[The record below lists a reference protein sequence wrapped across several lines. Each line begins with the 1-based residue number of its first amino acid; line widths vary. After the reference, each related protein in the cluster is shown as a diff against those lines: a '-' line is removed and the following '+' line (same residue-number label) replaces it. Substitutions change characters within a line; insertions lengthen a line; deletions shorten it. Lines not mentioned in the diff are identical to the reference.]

1 MSTPHESDA
10 KKVARGLP
18 FSESTRVIIREDPQE
33 VSVYIAEYI
42 VSRIKAFKPTETQP
56 FVLGLPTGSS
66 PEIIYKILVQRH
78 RAGEISFKNVVT
90 FNMDEY
96 VGLPRDH
103 PESYHSFMYKHFFSH
118 VDIPPQ
124 NINILDGNA
133 PDLAAEC
140 ASFDARIA
148 RYGGIE
154 LFLGG
159 VGPDGHI
166 AFNEPGSSL
175 ASRTRVK
182 TLAYDTI
189 IANSRFFDN
198 DVNKVPRMAMTVG
211 IQTIMDAREVVIVAT
226 GAHKAFA
233 VQKGLEDGVNHMW
246 TLSALQLH
254 PHPLI
259 VCDKDA
265 TLELKVKTVR
275 YFESIEQAGTDARTQ
290 GPPLVYR
297 PRTYVPAPLPVKKAP
312 GLTTP
317 DRTPVKVPK
326 DLRINTELH
335 RAMEEDELTPDS
347 MSSRM
352 VDSAIGGLD
361 GALKN
366 DLIFDRMG
374 ARMTTL

>member
-1 MSTPHESDA
+1 
-10 KKVARGLP
+10 
-18 FSESTRVIIREDPQE
+18 
-33 VSVYIAEYI
+33 
-42 VSRIKAFKPTETQP
+42 
-56 FVLGLPTGSS
+56 
-66 PEIIYKILVQRH
+66 
-78 RAGEISFKNVVT
+78 
-90 FNMDEY
+90 
-96 VGLPRDH
+96 
-103 PESYHSFMYKHFFSH
+103 MYKHFFSH

-133 PDLAAEC
+133 PDTAAEC
-140 ASFDARIA
+140 ASFEARIA

-175 ASRTRVK
+175 SSRTRVK

-189 IANSRFFDN
+189 LANSRFFDN
-198 DVNKVPRMAMTVG
+198 DVNKVPRKSMTVG

-259 VCDKDA
+259 VCDRDA

-275 YFESIEQAGTDARTQ
+275 YFESIEQSGTDARTQ

-297 PRTYVPAPLPVKKAP
+297 PRTYVPAPLPVKKVTSAMM
-312 GLTTP
+312 TTP
-317 DRTPVKVPK
+317 DTPVRVPK

-335 RAMEEDELTPDS
+335 QAMDEDELTPDS
-347 MSSRM
+347 MSSRL

-361 GALKN
+361 GTLQN
-366 DLIFDRMG
+366 DLTFNPMG
-374 ARMTTL
+374 ARLTTL

>member
-1 MSTPHESDA
+1 MLKSNWLVPKAGVQAGSN
-10 KKVARGLP
+10 VR
-18 FSESTRVIIREDPQE
+18 RVIIRENAQQASE
-33 VSVYIAEYI
+33 YIADYI
-42 VSRIKAFKPTETQP
+42 ISRIKSFKPTQDRP

-66 PEIIYKILVQRH
+66 PEIIYKTLVQRH

-133 PDLAAEC
+133 PDLTAEC
-140 ASFDARIA
+140 ASYEARIA
-148 RYGGIE
+148 AHGGIE

-159 VGPDGHI
+159 VGADGHI

-175 ASRTRVK
+175 SSRTRVK

-189 IANSRFFDN
+189 LANSRFFDN
-198 DVNKVPRMAMTVG
+198 DVDKVPRMALTVG
-211 IQTIMDAREVVIVAT
+211 IQTIMEAREVVIVAT
-226 GAHKAFA
+226 GAHKALA
-233 VQKGLEDGVNHMW
+233 LKKGLEGGVNHMW

-254 PHPLI
+254 QHPLV
-259 VCDKDA
+259 VCDRDA

-275 YFESIEQAGTDARTQ
+275 YFESIEQSGTDARTQ

-297 PRTYVPAPLPVKKAP
+297 PRTYVPAPLGASKLPQQLNPAS
-312 GLTTP
+312 TP
-317 DRTPVKVPK
+317 PKLQRT
-326 DLRINTELH
+326 
-335 RAMEEDELTPDS
+335 
-347 MSSRM
+347 
-352 VDSAIGGLD
+352 
-361 GALKN
+361 
-366 DLIFDRMG
+366 
-374 ARMTTL
+374 

>member
-1 MSTPHESDA
+1 MEVLRHRTATCLQPD
-10 KKVARGLP
+10 
-18 FSESTRVIIREDPQE
+18 TWEDTLVNNFGSRIP
-33 VSVYIAEYI
+33 I
-42 VSRIKAFKPTETQP
+42 SRIKSFKPSEDRP

-66 PEIIYKILVQRH
+66 PEIIYKTLVGRH
-78 RAGEISFKNVVT
+78 RDGDISFRNVVT

-140 ASFDARIA
+140 SSFEARIA

-175 ASRTRVK
+175 SSRTRVK

-189 IANSRFFDN
+189 LANSRFFGN
-198 DVNKVPRMAMTVG
+198 DLDLVPRRSLTVG

-226 GAHKAFA
+226 GAHKALA
-233 VQKGLEDGVNHMW
+233 VEKGLEGGINHMW

-254 PHPLI
+254 PYALI
-259 VCDKDA
+259 VCDRDA

-275 YFESIEQAGTDARTQ
+275 YFESIEQSGTDARTQ

-297 PRTYVPAPLPVKKAP
+297 PRTYVPAPVGVVKLQPPHIPQKA
-312 GLTTP
+312 
-317 DRTPVKVPK
+317 PK
-326 DLRINTELH
+326 DLRINTELNTSV
-335 RAMEEDELTPDS
+335 EDEELTPDS

-361 GALKN
+361 STLKG
-366 DLIFDRMG
+366 DLFFDHMG
-374 ARMTTL
+374 SRVASH

>member
-1 MSTPHESDA
+1 
-10 KKVARGLP
+10 
-18 FSESTRVIIREDPQE
+18 
-33 VSVYIAEYI
+33 
-42 VSRIKAFKPTETQP
+42 
-56 FVLGLPTGSS
+56 
-66 PEIIYKILVQRH
+66 
-78 RAGEISFKNVVT
+78 
-90 FNMDEY
+90 
-96 VGLPRDH
+96 
-103 PESYHSFMYKHFFSH
+103 MYKHFFSH

-140 ASFDARIA
+140 TSFEARIA

-175 ASRTRVK
+175 SSRTRVK

-189 IANSRFFDN
+189 LANSRFFNN
-198 DVNKVPRMAMTVG
+198 DVDKVPQKALTVG
-211 IQTIMDAREVVIVAT
+211 IQTIMEAREVVIVAT
-226 GAHKAFA
+226 GAHKALA
-233 VQKGLEDGVNHMW
+233 LEKGLEGGVNHMW

-254 PHPLI
+254 QHPLI
-259 VCDKDA
+259 VCDRDA

-275 YFESIEQAGTDARTQ
+275 YFESIERAGTDARTQ

-297 PRTYVPAPLPVKKAP
+297 PKTYMPAPIGVSKSPQQP
-312 GLTTP
+312 TP
-317 DRTPVKVPK
+317 ASTPTKVPK
-326 DLRINTELH
+326 DLRINTELSQSI
-335 RAMEEDELTPDS
+335 EEDELTPDS

-361 GALKN
+361 STLKGE
-366 DLIFDRMG
+366 LMFDRMG
-374 ARMTTL
+374 ARVVS

>member
-1 MSTPHESDA
+1 MDGNPRTLRHRSGS
-10 KKVARGLP
+10 LL
-18 FSESTRVIIREDPQE
+18 RVIIREDPQAA
-33 VSVYIAEYI
+33 SVYIADYI
-42 VSRIKAFKPTETQP
+42 VSRIKAFNPTEKLP

-140 ASFDARIA
+140 AAFDARIA
-148 RYGGIE
+148 RFGGIE

-175 ASRTRVK
+175 SSRTRVK

-233 VQKGLEDGVNHMW
+233 IQKGLEDGVNHMW
-246 TLSALQLH
+246 TLSSLQLH
-254 PHPLI
+254 PHPLV
-259 VCDKDA
+259 VCDRDA

-297 PRTYVPAPLPVKKAP
+297 PRTYVPAPFPLKKSTAQQQP
-312 GLTTP
+312 TP
-317 DRTPVKVPK
+317 NGTPQKVPM
-326 DLRINTELH
+326 DLRINTELN
-335 RAMEEDELTPDS
+335 RAMEDDELTPDS

-352 VDSAIGGLD
+352 VDSAVAGLD
-361 GALKN
+361 GTLKN

-374 ARMTTL
+374 ARMTAQ

>member
-1 MSTPHESDA
+1 M
-10 KKVARGLP
+10 
-18 FSESTRVIIREDPQE
+18 RVIIRDTSLQASE
-33 VSVYIAEYI
+33 YIADYI
-42 VSRIKAFKPTETQP
+42 ISRIKAYKPSESNP

-66 PEIIYKILVQRH
+66 PEIIYKTLVRRH
-78 RAGEISFKNVVT
+78 KAGLISFRHVVT

-140 ASFDARIA
+140 ASFEARIA

-159 VGPDGHI
+159 VGSDGHI

-175 ASRTRVK
+175 NSRTRVK

-189 IANSRFFDN
+189 LANSRFFNN
-198 DVNKVPRMAMTVG
+198 DMARVPRMALTVG
-211 IQTIMDAREVVIVAT
+211 IRTIMEAREVVIVAT
-226 GAHKAFA
+226 GAHKALA
-233 VQKGLEDGVNHMW
+233 LKEGLEGGVNHMW
-246 TLSALQLH
+246 TISSLQLH
-254 PHPLI
+254 QHPLI
-259 VCDKDA
+259 VCDRDA

-297 PRTYVPAPLPVKKAP
+297 PRTYVPAPMTVNKSN
-312 GLTTP
+312 GQLTPAATP
-317 DRTPVKVPK
+317 EKTSK
-326 DLRINTELH
+326 DLRINTDLTQSFED
-335 RAMEEDELTPDS
+335 DELTPDS

-352 VDSAIGGLD
+352 VDSAVGGLD
-361 GALKN
+361 ATLKG
-366 DLIFDRMG
+366 DLMFDRMG
-374 ARMTTL
+374 ARMETH

>member
-1 MSTPHESDA
+1 MS
-10 KKVARGLP
+10 
-18 FSESTRVIIREDPQE
+18 STWRVIIREDPGQA
-33 VSVYIAEYI
+33 SVYIADYI
-42 VSRIKAFKPTETQP
+42 VSRIKAFNPTETHP

-90 FNMDEY
+90 FNMVSASNSAHSPLLAKVHLLTKVVQDEY

-124 NINILDGNA
+124 NIHILDGNA
-133 PDLAAEC
+133 EDLTAEC
-140 ASFDARIA
+140 AAFDASIA

-189 IANSRFFDN
+189 LANSRFFDN

-211 IQTIMDAREVVIVAT
+211 IQTIMDAPA
-226 GAHKAFA
+226 
-233 VQKGLEDGVNHMW
+233 
-246 TLSALQLH
+246 

-259 VCDKDA
+259 VCDRDA
-265 TLELKVKTVR
+265 TLDLKVKTVR

-290 GPPLVYR
+290 GPALVYR
-297 PRTYVPAPLPVKKAP
+297 PRTYAPAPISIKKASP
-312 GLTTP
+312 RQQVTP
-317 DRTPVKVPK
+317 DRTPTKVPK
-326 DLRINTELH
+326 DLRINTELY
-335 RAMEEDELTPDS
+335 RTMEDDELTPDS

-361 GALKN
+361 GTLKN

-374 ARMTTL
+374 ARMTAL

>member
-1 MSTPHESDA
+1 M
-10 KKVARGLP
+10 
-18 FSESTRVIIREDPQE
+18 RVIIREDPE
-33 VSVYIAEYI
+33 AASVYIADYI
-42 VSRIKAFKPTETQP
+42 ISRIKAFKATPTHP

-124 NINILDGNA
+124 NINILDGNSA
-133 PDLAAEC
+133 DPAAEC
-140 ASFDARIA
+140 ASFEARIA
-148 RYGGIE
+148 QYGGIE

-175 ASRTRVK
+175 SSRTRVK

-189 IANSRFFDN
+189 LANSRFFDN

-233 VQKGLEDGVNHMW
+233 RGGVNHMW

-254 PHPLI
+254 QHPLV
-259 VCDKDA
+259 VCDRDA

-290 GPPLVYR
+290 GPALVYR
-297 PRTYVPAPLPVKKAP
+297 PRTYVPGPIPVKKASP
-312 GLTTP
+312 QQPTP
-317 DRTPVKVPK
+317 DSTPTKVPK

-335 RAMEEDELTPDS
+335 RTFDDELTPDS

-352 VDSAIGGLD
+352 VDSAIGGID
-361 GALKN
+361 GTLHN
-366 DLIFDRMG
+366 DLHFDRMG
-374 ARMTTL
+374 ARMTAL